1 MTRIE
6 RKTFSFLDRLT
17 TNPWTAFPIFI
28 LVVYFLFW
36 CTFSLGQ
43 YPMNWIQ
50 SGVAMLSGWLDAL
63 IRVDWL
69 RDLVVDGILAGVGGV
84 LVFLPNII
92 ILYLLISIME
102 STGYMGRVAFI
113 MDKIMHHMGLH
124 GKSFIP
130 MIMGFGCNVP
140 AIMACRDI
148 HPRKSRLVTVMII
161 PFMSCSGRLPVY
173 LLLVAAFFPEHGPL
187 ILLGIYALGLIL
199 AVLAAKVISMILP
212 GIAAH
217 DHVEQKPYMMPQW
230 RYVFGNTFVQVK
242 EYLQKLAGPILAFSV
257 ALWVLGYFPRAEA
270 VVSETGLATEAVA
283 EAATPGGDGATA
295 FEGVEALAGT
305 ESHGMSAAAVDV
317 AAPAMSAVAQKEQSF
332 IGRIGHIISPVLEP
346 IGMNWK
352 DGVAIIGGV
361 GAKELIVST
370 LGVMYS
376 DGGPTLQD
384 ALRGSHTA
392 AGALAFMV
400 FVLLYFPCVGTF
412 VALKHTTGSWGWT
425 LLGAVNSIVV
435 AWVMAFVVFRA
446 FTLIL

>member
-6 RKTFSFLDRLT
+6 RKTFGFLDRLT

-140 AIMACRDI
+140 AILACRDI

-187 ILLGIYALGLIL
+187 ILLGLYALGLIL

-230 RYVFGNTFVQVK
+230 RYVFGNTFIQVK

-257 ALWVLGYFPRAEA
+257 ALWVLGYFPRAAAVGGDAA
-270 VVSETGLATEAVA
+270 VVD
-283 EAATPGGDGATA
+283 AATVSA
-295 FEGVEALAGT
+295 
-305 ESHGMSAAAVDV
+305 MSAA
-317 AAPAMSAVAQKEQSF
+317 AQKEQSF

-376 DGGPTLQD
+376 DDAPTLQD

>member
-28 LVVYFLFW
+28 LVVYLLFW

-140 AIMACRDI
+140 AILACRDI

-187 ILLGIYALGLIL
+187 ILLGLYALGLIL

-230 RYVFGNTFVQVK
+230 RYVFGNTFIQVK

-270 VVSETGLATEAVA
+270 S
-283 EAATPGGDGATA
+283 GGD
-295 FEGVEALAGT
+295 V
-305 ESHGMSAAAVDV
+305 AAVDAV
-317 AAPAMSAVAQKEQSF
+317 TPAMSAAAQKEQSF
-332 IGRIGHIISPVLEP
+332 IGRIGHVISPVLEP

-435 AWVMAFVVFRA
+435 AWVMAFAVFRV
-446 FTLIL
+446 FTVIL